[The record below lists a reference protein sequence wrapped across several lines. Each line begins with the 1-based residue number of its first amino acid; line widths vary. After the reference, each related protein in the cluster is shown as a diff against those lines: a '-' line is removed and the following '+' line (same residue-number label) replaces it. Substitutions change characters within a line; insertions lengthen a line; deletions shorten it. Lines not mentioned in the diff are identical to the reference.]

1 MLTVHK
7 LRLFSDRV
15 EYTVVLDQLDTE
27 GTVISGSTISPPVR
41 ISNFMPPFD
50 YLKSA

>member
-7 LRLFSDRV
+7 LGLFSAHV

-27 GTVISGSTISPPVR
+27 GRVILGSTTSPPVR

-50 YLKSA
+50 YLMM